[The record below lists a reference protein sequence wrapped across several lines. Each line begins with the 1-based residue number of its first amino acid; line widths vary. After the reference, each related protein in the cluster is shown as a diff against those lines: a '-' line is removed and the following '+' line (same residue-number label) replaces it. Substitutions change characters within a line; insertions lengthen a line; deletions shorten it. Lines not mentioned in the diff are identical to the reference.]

1 MRGLRN
7 IAESMS
13 AYRNVGKCIVKKA
26 IPNKTAV
33 ILNSLIN
40 LIHHDENLKFPAFLN
55 LVGFIVQVK
64 NLQFKSNQF
73 AILKKHN
80 DEKDILSC
88 FAFTFTPCNL

>member
-33 ILNSLIN
+33 IINSLI
-40 LIHHDENLKFPAFLN
+40 IKFFFVMVFHSSDKSKKTITNKKLDKKPIIIKKSIWFFL
-55 LVGFIVQVK
+55 
-64 NLQFKSNQF
+64 
-73 AILKKHN
+73 
-80 DEKDILSC
+80 
-88 FAFTFTPCNL
+88 